1 MNKIKILISTL
12 IFTFVLGISA
22 YAGTGVIQ
30 FGDPKTTRDKTFTLT
45 VKVKST
51 DVRLKTATITIQY
64 NPNMVEFQSGTD
76 SSGSAGTVKIS
87 GVGESKGASTK
98 TLTYN
103 LKFKALYRGTTDVTI
118 VDQEVYDTSDKL
130 VNITKLGTSKITINP
145 INSQSKNANLA
156 TLEFTPGEIDKT
168 FDQNVIDYNTEVNS
182 DVVSLVIN
190 AIPEDKDAVVTVTGN
205 ENFSTGMNK
214 VEITVV
220 APDGKTEK
228 NYVLNVTKL
237 ETGVTAGDTTIT
249 NGQKLTSNKY
259 TVTIMMKPEDISI
272 PSGYIKSS
280 GEFGGSTSEAYVSS
294 NINNETPE
302 VFLVYGMNQDG
313 DTGFYRID
321 SRDNTIQRYVEDANA
336 GDYAELS
343 QNYETLVTRY
353 NEMTRKYN
361 VLFPGIIAL
370 AVVVLILIIV
380 LIILLIKGGGNS
392 KKQNKYA
399 YNYDDEEDDDDD
411 YFSPTKNNNEDYN
424 SGVSMN
430 NVGAYTNNASSDEIE
445 DLD

>member
-1 MNKIKILISTL
+1 M
-12 IFTFVLGISA
+12 
-22 YAGTGVIQ
+22 
-30 FGDPKTTRDKTFTLT
+30 
-45 VKVKST
+45 
-51 DVRLKTATITIQY
+51 RLKTATITIQY
-64 NPNMVEFQSGTD
+64 NPNMIEFQSGTD

-87 GVGESKGASTK
+87 GLGESKGASTK

-103 LKFKALYRGTTDVTI
+103 LKFKALYRGTTEVTI
-118 VDQEVYDTSDKL
+118 VDQEIYDSTDQP
-130 VNITKLGTSKITINP
+130 VVITKQGSSKVTINP
-145 INSQSKNANLA
+145 VNSKSKNANLA
-156 TLEFTPGEIDKT
+156 SLEFTPGEIDKT

-182 DVVSLVIN
+182 DVESLVIN
-190 AIPEDKDAVVTVTGN
+190 AIPEDKDAIVTVTGN
-205 ENFSTGMNK
+205 ENFATGMNK

-259 TVTIMMKPEDISI
+259 TVTIMMKPEDVSI
-272 PSGYIKSS
+272 PNGYIKSS
-280 GEFGGSTSEAYVSS
+280 GEFGGNTSEAYVSS
-294 NINNETPE
+294 NTNNETPE
-302 VFLVYGMNQDG
+302 VFLVYGMNQNG
-313 DTGFYRID
+313 DSGFYRID
-321 SRDNTIQRYVEDANA
+321 SRDNTIQRYVEDANS
-336 GDYAELS
+336 GDYTELS
-343 QNYETLVTRY
+343 QNYEALVTRY

-399 YNYDDEEDDDDD
+399 YNYEDEEDDDDN
-411 YFSPTKNNNEDYN
+411 YFTPSRNNNDNYN
-424 SGVSMN
+424 DSINSTTSRPTYPNVSGR
-430 NVGAYTNNASSDEIE
+430 TDDIE